1 MLDLKVL
8 ETLARVCM
16 IENAK
21 KGFSSL
27 RTDLTVILEGFKYFI
42 LLLTK
47 LVIETHDHKWNRLRR
62 DISIT
67 L

>member
-21 KGFSSL
+21 KGLSSL
-27 RTDLTVILEGFKYFI
+27 RTDLTVILEGF
-42 LLLTK
+42 
-47 LVIETHDHKWNRLRR
+47 
-62 DISIT
+62 
-67 L
+67 